1 MPGFVGEMRVG
12 RDSIVICEVTQF
24 GWTNEGEV
32 GRVEKHDGPLVFQI
46 GITNRNKFA
55 IVISGGVERL
65 NPGV

>member
-1 MPGFVGEMRVG
+1 
-12 RDSIVICEVTQF
+12 VICEVTQF